1 MTHDKTDLDQWLT
14 LGNLFFKW
22 NGDFLRLPDHIE
34 YILYNTYNNN
44 HQKTQKNI
52 IIYTSPTSTKLTY
65 GGIN

>member
-1 MTHDKTDLDQWLT
+1 MTHDKTDLDQSLT

-44 HQKTQKNI
+44 HQKTQKKHNHLHI
-52 IIYTSPTSTKLTY
+52 TNVYKTHVWWY
-65 GGIN
+65 